1 MKLSLGLIALVFPV
15 ICNEILSFCVI
26 SVALVWPQFEPIT
39 MVRFNISYANKDDCF
54 RYQLGACARAR
65 LCGPTA
71 AKGSL
76 YTSKDNFLFVSDY
89 DQDYDH
95 NQDGLKSSIK
105 GDSSKKTKQQ
115 LYRFGYISW
124 FKFML
129 SLQVIH
135 NLKAIV
141 WLNSPDQVRQWPAR
155 PDCPRSSGVFWCSS
169 ASPPGPT

>member
-1 MKLSLGLIALVFPV
+1 
-15 ICNEILSFCVI
+15 
-26 SVALVWPQFEPIT
+26 

-54 RYQLGACARAR
+54 RYQLGACARAH
-65 LCGPTA
+65 LCAPTA

-115 LYRFGYISW
+115 LYRFGYIS
-124 FKFML
+124 
-129 SLQVIH
+129 
-135 NLKAIV
+135 
-141 WLNSPDQVRQWPAR
+141 
-155 PDCPRSSGVFWCSS
+155 
-169 ASPPGPT
+169 